1 MISEVAGTIRLVA
14 LDLDGTVV
22 GDDLVILPRV
32 KDAVREAMARG
43 VRVILVTGRMFR
55 SALPFARELGIKGP
69 FIAYN
74 GALVMDAEGTVHLS
88 DPVPRPLVL
97 EIVDLAA
104 KEGVTLNLYV
114 EDRLCVSELNDDVAF
129 YNTISQVEPRV
140 VGDLRAFAE
149 SLAPGQ
155 DVHKLL
161 IVAHP
166 EKVAR
171 LQPQIAQMYRGRLE
185 VVMSRDRFIEMTGAG
200 VSKGRT
206 LARLCE
212 KWGIRPEQVLAVGD
226 HFNDVTMLRFAGVGA
241 AMGNAPAQVQA
252 AADVVVGTVHEGG
265 AAEAIERFVLAG

>member
-1 MISEVAGTIRLVA
+1 MRGLLIRWVVNAIALYVTAQLVGGVSVDGTEAILLGRGAPWDRQRGDSSRAAHPHSAFEHPHAGTVHIRNQRIHALAGVAARLGFRGGGRRGGDTGRRRALDCQWLDQHSGAGLISEVAGTIRLVA

-104 KEGVTLNLYV
+104 KEGVT
-114 EDRLCVSELNDDVAF
+114 
-129 YNTISQVEPRV
+129 P
-140 VGDLRAFAE
+140 
-149 SLAPGQ
+149 
-155 DVHKLL
+155 
-161 IVAHP
+161 
-166 EKVAR
+166 
-171 LQPQIAQMYRGRLE
+171 
-185 VVMSRDRFIEMTGAG
+185 
-200 VSKGRT
+200 
-206 LARLCE
+206 
-212 KWGIRPEQVLAVGD
+212 
-226 HFNDVTMLRFAGVGA
+226 
-241 AMGNAPAQVQA
+241 
-252 AADVVVGTVHEGG
+252 
-265 AAEAIERFVLAG
+265 